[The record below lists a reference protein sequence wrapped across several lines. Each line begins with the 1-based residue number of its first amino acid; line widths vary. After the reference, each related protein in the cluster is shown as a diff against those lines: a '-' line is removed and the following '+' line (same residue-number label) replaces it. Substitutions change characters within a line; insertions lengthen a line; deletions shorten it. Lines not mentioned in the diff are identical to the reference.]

1 MDKTVENKLMLDVLD
16 QALET
21 YGGDAARWPE
31 GTRLRLQ
38 PFLAVNGEAQNR
50 LAAARALDRVLDFA
64 PRLSD
69 AQNAALAG
77 RIVAKAARQPR
88 VVTGPAKPQA
98 APVWY
103 RGFTSQGFAGAALAA
118 SLVFGI
124 YAGQAVDFGSWTDTE
139 SATGQQ
145 MAQSDEADPLL
156 DEDLL

>member
-1 MDKTVENKLMLDVLD
+1 MDETVENKLMLDALD
-16 QALET
+16 HALEI

-38 PFLAVNGEAQNR
+38 PFLAVNSEAQNR
-50 LAAARALDRVLDFA
+50 MAAARALDLVLGFA

-88 VVTGPAKPQA
+88 VVTGVAKPQP
-98 APVWY
+98 APSWY
-103 RGFTSQGFAGAALAA
+103 RGLTSQGFAGAALAA
-118 SLVFGI
+118 SLVLGI
-124 YAGQAVDFGSWTDTE
+124 YAGQSADLGSWTEAT
-139 SATGQQ
+139 SAIGQQ
-145 MAQSDEADPLL
+145 MAQSDEADTLL